1 MWNLGGGGRRVHNGG
16 AFLCPKLK
24 RIKSNSNTYFKYP
37 SSNMIQT
44 SNILISDIS
53 NLKSKKF
60 SNISCVLI
68 QFKRLPYNLQSESL
82 IINPHVVVGDNLEEL
97 YVGGEYI

>member
-24 RIKSNSNTYFKYP
+24 RIKSNSNTYFKDP

-44 SNILISDIS
+44 SNILKSDIS
-53 NLKSKKF
+53 NLKSKNF
-60 SNISCVLI
+60 SNISCVLSFNSKGCHTI
-68 QFKRLPYNLQSESL
+68 SSL
-82 IINPHVVVGDNLEEL
+82 IINPHIVVDDNLEEL